1 MKVKITN
8 PRGGTMD
15 IVSAALRLTVPP
27 YVKDMLVDLPPE
39 NSQQWIDKL
48 KKDGLV
54 VTEISDA
61 GAKTPAAE
69 PAPSPVIQAEPEPA
83 AVEEKKPDPQPRSGG
98 KFAPANKS
106 KKG

>member
-1 MKVKITN
+1 
-8 PRGGTMD
+8 MD

-27 YVKDMLVDLPPE
+27 YVKDMLVDLPPD
-39 NSQQWIDKL
+39 NSQLWIDKL
-48 KKDGLV
+48 RKDGLV

-61 GAKTPAAE
+61 KASAPAPE
-69 PAPSPVIQAEPEPA
+69 PAPSPVIQTEPEPA
-83 AVEEKKPDPQPRSGG
+83 PVEEKKPAPQPRSGG